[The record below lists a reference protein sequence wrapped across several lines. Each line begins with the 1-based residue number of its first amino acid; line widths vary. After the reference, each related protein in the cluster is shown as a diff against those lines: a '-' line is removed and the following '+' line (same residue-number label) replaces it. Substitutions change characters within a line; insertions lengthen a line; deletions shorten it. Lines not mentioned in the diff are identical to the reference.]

1 MLNER
6 TAELIQA
13 DIDGELAERDRS
25 ELEAALE
32 QSAEARQFR
41 DEMVR
46 VAQLLESA
54 PDLDPPWG
62 LRRRILDNIK
72 LPSRPRL
79 AAAMSSLWSGPVSY
93 GLAMAA
99 GMLIAIGFAEV
110 APQGQEDLPGLV
122 GTMVTNGA
130 DLPGSAAGAL
140 QIDLAAVNG
149 RVNLKP
155 VEDQAWVLEFDLQSS
170 QAVEVAVDLGSSGL
184 TFGGFANQDSGV
196 ENFTVSGGDV
206 RVINEGNHRFVLF
219 LRDAPERGVAPQE
232 IAIAVN
238 IAGNTVFRGMLES
251 RG

>member
-13 DIDGELAERDRS
+13 DIDGELADGDRS

-32 QSAEARQFR
+32 QLAEARQFR
-41 DEMVR
+41 DEMNR
-46 VAQLLESA
+46 VAELMKSA

-62 LRRRILDNIK
+62 LRRRILDSIQ

-79 AAAMSSLWSGPVSY
+79 AAALSSLWSGPLSY

-110 APQGQEDLPGLV
+110 APQGQEDLQGLV

-130 DLPGSAAGAL
+130 DMPGSASSGL

-149 RVNLKP
+149 QVSLKP
-155 VEDQAWVLEFDLQSS
+155 ADQAWALEFDLQSTE
-170 QAVEVAVDLGSSGL
+170 AVEVAVDLGSSGL
-184 TFGGFANQDSGV
+184 SFGGFANQDSGV

-206 RVINEGNHRFVLF
+206 RVMNQGDHRFVLF
-219 LRDAPERGVAPQE
+219 LRNVPEQGVAPQE